1 VSEGLSA
8 LEVAEHQ
15 KRHKEV
21 AEEQGH
27 VAPSGRARA
36 IQIVEALL
44 LAVVTIA
51 AAWCGFAAAQYGTDS
66 RIAFAEAGQLRTD
79 ADSLLLTALEVQN
92 LNQSTFNSWW
102 TAYLLDDEAG
112 MAFARET
119 FRPEL
124 QEAFDEWFSGGGV
137 ENPNADSPFD
147 LESYERPVVEL
158 GQEKMAEADRLQ
170 AEGIE
175 QGITGD
181 KYVRITVF
189 LAGIL
194 FLVGISS
201 QFTIRRVRYALITV
215 SGVMLVVSISQML
228 ILPNPL
234 F

>member
-1 VSEGLSA
+1 MSEGLSA

-15 KRHKEV
+15 KRHSEA
-21 AEEQGH
+21 AEEHGRL
-27 VAPSGRARA
+27 AMSGRARL
-36 IQIVEALL
+36 IQISEALL

-66 RIAFAEAGQLRTD
+66 RIAFAEAGELRTD
-79 ADSLLLTALEVQN
+79 ADSLLLTALEIQN

-102 TAYLLDDEAG
+102 SAYLLDDEAG

-124 QEAFDEWFSGGGV
+124 KEAFDEWIAGGGV
-137 ENPNADSPFD
+137 ENQTANSPFD
-147 LESYERPVVEL
+147 LESYERPVAEL
-158 GQEKMAEADRLQ
+158 GQEKLTQADQLQ

-201 QFTIRRVRYALITV
+201 QFSIRKVRYALITL
-215 SGVMLVVSISQML
+215 SGAMLIVSIWQML